1 MLYFSDI
8 FSFQIR
14 IVAEHGKQDRN
25 GWAALDKVSLVRT
38 KCEFEPKDAFPP
50 TTPSPPSTTVPPHDT
65 ELCPFQENLCN
76 YTVEG
81 VDEFKFTRTRGGDV
95 GEIGTDRHGNEDGYF
110 LYAQK
115 TFAANPEAVWTY
127 VLTDE
132 FNGDHHPIE
141 CFHFW
146 FYIDGFFVRILYFV

>member
-1 MLYFSDI
+1 MLFFCDI

-65 ELCPFQENLCN
+65 ELCTFQENLCN

-95 GEIGTDRHGNEDGYF
+95 GEIGSDRHGNEDGYF
-110 LYAQK
+110 LYVYDISICASLPEIRFLRFVLVHLVLQK
-115 TFAANPEAVWTY
+115 A
-127 VLTDE
+127 
-132 FNGDHHPIE
+132 
-141 CFHFW
+141 
-146 FYIDGFFVRILYFV
+146 